1 LINAANSL
9 RWALIGHGWGIKAR
23 TGYPVIIVIVAVEV
37 IMEQAISPLLKER
50 EVNED
55 IELTA
60 RIIDGRNNEMIDLI
74 AKYFL

>member
-1 LINAANSL
+1 LGYKS
-9 RWALIGHGWGIKAR
+9 R

-37 IMEQAISPLLKER
+37 IIEQAIVPLLKEK

-55 IELTA
+55 IELLA
-60 RIIDGRNNEMIDLI
+60 CIIDGRNNEMIDLI